1 MPKKARKVIRRV
13 RRSRYPRGERRRYD
27 EPFLE
32 VAILPRDDDPLS
44 AFSVRR
50 DGDKAVI
57 VKPDGTVFR
66 VDGED
71 LHIAL
76 HTLGFLLN
84 HHL

>member
-1 MPKKARKVIRRV
+1 MPKKARRVIRHP
-13 RRSRYPRGERRRYD
+13 RYPRGIRRRHD

-32 VAILPRDDDPLS
+32 VLILPRDNKRLS

-50 DGDKAVI
+50 DGDKAII

-66 VDGED
+66 IDGED

-76 HTLGFLLN
+76 HALGFLLN